1 MEQKFDTEIIR
12 LITLFENL
20 TDAPVKDCVINN
32 DTIYFIVEEGK
43 VGIAIGKNGSKVKH
57 AENLIKK
64 KIKIIEFSND
74 PIVFVKK
81 MIPQIADVKIRNEN
95 KKAVVELK
103 VEKKYRALVIGRD
116 GRNLKLYE
124 KILRRNHDIDN
135 LIIR

>member
-43 VGIAIGKNGSKVKH
+43 VGMAIGKNGSKVKN

-64 KIKIIEFSND
+64 NIKIIEFSND

-81 MIPQIADVKIRNEN
+81 MIPQVADIKIRNEN

-116 GRNLKLYE
+116 GKNLKLYKE
-124 KILRRNHDIDN
+124 ILRRNHDIDD

>member
-1 MEQKFDTEIIR
+1 MEQKFDTEVIR

-43 VGIAIGKNGSKVKH
+43 VGMAIGKNGSKVKN

-64 KIKIIEFSND
+64 NIKIIEFSND

-81 MIPQIADVKIRNEN
+81 MIPQVADVKIRNEN

-116 GRNLKLYE
+116 GKNLKLYE